1 MPERHHTETTTKTRV
16 TCSKYKVHKLHQR
29 YILTC
34 QLGCTT
40 GGVYI
45 PCIYSLHT
53 LYLLTKCT
61 SGVVYVPQAELYLL
75 HQRYILTCQSGCTSC
90 GVYIPCIYSRVV
102 YVPCVCTSGRV
113 VFTQRMYLW
122 WSSGRVVI
130 ETSTVELSRC
140 ATGESWQQIMLDCL
154 SGQPCDP
161 ESISQNTN
169 VARSPETGCGL
180 DIAYFYFVFFFF
192 LCSFLVS
199 LLCLLED
206 GWCWGVS
213 FFFASLLCLPQF
225 FLGES
230 TLSSF

>member
-1 MPERHHTETTTKTRV
+1 MYHWW
-16 TCSKYKVHKLHQR
+16 
-29 YILTC
+29 
-34 QLGCTT
+34 
-40 GGVYI
+40 
-45 PCIYSLHT
+45 SLHT
-53 LYLLTKCT
+53 LYLLTTYLVFTHRMYLRCSLCT
-61 SGVVYVPQAELYLL
+61 SGRVVFTLPEVHPHLSVGMYLLWSLHTLYLL
-75 HQRYILTCQSGCTSC
+75 TECTS
-90 GVYIPCIYSRVV
+90 GVV

-199 LLCLLED
+199 LLCLLGD

-230 TLSSF
+230 TLSSVLS

>member
-1 MPERHHTETTTKTRV
+1 MEFTYLVFTH
-16 TCSKYKVHKLHQR
+16 
-29 YILTC
+29 
-34 QLGCTT
+34 
-40 GGVYI
+40 YI
-45 PCIYSLHT
+45 PCILLTTYLVECTHRMYLRCSLWTLYMCTSGRVVFTPQEVHPHLLVRMYLLWSLHT
-53 LYLLTKCT
+53 LYLLTTYLVFIHRMYLRSSLCT
-61 SGVVYVPQAELYLL
+61 LCMYL
-75 HQRYILTCQSGCTSC
+75 RQS
-90 GVYIPCIYSRVV
+90 CIYLEVV
-102 YVPCVCTSGRV
+102 P
-113 VFTQRMYLW
+113 LW

-199 LLCLLED
+199 LLCLL
-206 GWCWGVS
+206 GGGGGG
-213 FFFASLLCLPQF
+213 LGGCL

-230 TLSSF
+230 TLSSL

>member
-1 MPERHHTETTTKTRV
+1 MYHWW
-16 TCSKYKVHKLHQR
+16 
-29 YILTC
+29 
-34 QLGCTT
+34 
-40 GGVYI
+40 
-45 PCIYSLHT
+45 SLHT
-53 LYLLTKCT
+53 LYLLTTYLVFTHRMYLRCSLCT
-61 SGVVYVPQAELYLL
+61 SGRVVFTPPEVHPHLSVVMYLWWSLHTLYLL
-75 HQRYILTCQSGCTSC
+75 TTYLVFTHRMYLRCSLCTS
-90 GVYIPCIYSRVV
+90 GRVVFTPPEVHPHLSVGMYLLWSLHTLYLLTECTSGAV

-113 VFTQRMYLW
+113 VFTRRMYLW
-122 WSSGRVVI
+122 WSSGRVVV

-199 LLCLLED
+199 LH
-206 GWCWGVS
+206 
-213 FFFASLLCLPQF
+213 
-225 FLGES
+225 
-230 TLSSF
+230 

>member
-1 MPERHHTETTTKTRV
+1 MYSQNVPCICVPQAEL
-16 TCSKYKVHKLHQR
+16 YLLHKR

-34 QLGCTT
+34 RSGCTSC
-40 GGVYI
+40 GVYI
-45 PCIYSLHT
+45 RCIYSLHT
-53 LYLLTKCT
+53 LYLLTECT
-61 SGVVYVPQAELYLL
+61 SGVVY
-75 HQRYILTCQSGCTSC
+75 G
-90 GVYIPCIYSRVV
+90 
-102 YVPCVCTSGRV
+102 PCVCTSGRV
-113 VFTQRMYLW
+113 VFTWRLYLW

-199 LLCLLED
+199 ALSSGGGVVLGGCL
-206 GWCWGVS
+206 
-213 FFFASLLCLPQF
+213 

-230 TLSSF
+230 TLSSLWVFVFFLFKLCLPLFFLSESTSSSFICLWISFFFFFFFLP